1 MNIRKC
7 TKCNLIKYRNDYHKN
22 GKWLAGMCS
31 TCKSKY
37 DKQYNIK
44 NRKRIKLR
52 SKRNRTKMSK
62 YLRKKYV
69 ERAKK
74 DRKKKC
80 NWSKNLFRAAK
91 ARAKRNGLL
100 FNLTLIIYFCFF

>member
-7 TKCNLIKYRNDYHKN
+7 TKCNLIKSRNDYHKN

-74 DRKKKC
+74 DRK
-80 NWSKNLFRAAK
+80 
-91 ARAKRNGLL
+91 RNVIGVK
-100 FNLTLIIYFCFF
+100 IYFGQPKLVLKEMVYYLI